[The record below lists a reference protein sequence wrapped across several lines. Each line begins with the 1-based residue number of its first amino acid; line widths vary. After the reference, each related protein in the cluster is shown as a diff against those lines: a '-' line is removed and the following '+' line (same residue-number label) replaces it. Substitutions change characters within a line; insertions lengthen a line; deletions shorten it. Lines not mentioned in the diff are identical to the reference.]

1 MILDDEPLSLVSKVG
16 FRRTIQHLE
25 PRYNMPSRHYILE
38 KAIPQIHKDVRD
50 DIAKQVESTNALSF
64 TTDMW
69 SCDHRPLSLL
79 SLTAHWIGP
88 DFSPKSTVLHAREFR
103 GTHSANAITDAV
115 EHMLR
120 AWNIDKKKV
129 HVILRDN
136 AANIKKALDQLG
148 VPSLGCFA
156 HTLQLVVQHGL
167 LAQRA
172 VSDAIANGRKIVT
185 HFKHSPKAYSELED
199 VEDELN
205 IEPKRLQQDVKT
217 RWSSTKMM
225 IDSLLHC
232 KRALQSYASDSASN
246 LPATS
251 NQWLL
256 LEKTATVL
264 KPFQELTAEVSAA
277 AATAADVIPSVRA
290 LTRFLDN
297 ESEEHRG
304 IQIMKATLLDAVHT
318 RFDQVETEP
327 LYAVATMLDPRYID
341 KFFTNATNLDQAKEA
356 LKVEVMKME
365 QELKTMHSG
374 EGVAEVGME
383 AGSSTSSLSSYFD
396 EILEE
401 SCRAGPSEQQITQGA
416 LFQLESY
423 LSEPPIGRKNNPF
436 HYWRDNQARLPTLA
450 ATAAKFLSA
459 PCTSVESERLFSA
472 VSLIIDEHRSRL
484 TPEHLGML
492 VKKNFPTMLGLQ
504 SGQTVEGSV

>member
-1 MILDDEPLSLVSKVG
+1 MSAVWDHFTLKDDKDEEVECNICHNKVRRGGKAVRSFNTTNLIKHLAKYHHKEHEEYLKKTADKKKGPTQLTLAETFAQRDKLALNSAKAQGITRVIAEEIILDDEPLSLVSKVG

-38 KAIPQIHKDVRD
+38 KTIPQIHKDVRD
-50 DIAKQVESTNALSF
+50 NIAKQVESTNALSF
-64 TTDMW
+64 TTDIW

-88 DFSPKSTVLHAREFR
+88 DFTPKSAVLHAREFR
-103 GTHSANAITDAV
+103 GSHTANAITDAM

-120 AWNIDKKKV
+120 AWKIDKNRV

-136 AANIKKALDQLG
+136 AANMKRAMDQLG

-156 HTLQLVVQHGL
+156 HTLQLVVQQGL

-185 HFKHSPKAYSELED
+185 HFKHSPKACAELED

-225 IDSLLHC
+225 IDSLVHC
-232 KRALQSYASDSASN
+232 KRALQSYASDSNSN
-246 LPATS
+246 LPATLNG
-251 NQWLL
+251 NQWSL

-277 AATAADVIPSVRA
+277 SATAADVIPSVRV
-290 LTRFLDN
+290 LTRFLEN

-304 IQIMKATLLDAVHT
+304 IQTMKATLLDAVHT
-318 RFDQVETEP
+318 RFYLVEKEP
-327 LYAVATMLDPRYID
+327 LYAVATMLDPRYKD
-341 KFFTNATNLDQAKEA
+341 K
-356 LKVEVMKME
+356 
-365 QELKTMHSG
+365 
-374 EGVAEVGME
+374 
-383 AGSSTSSLSSYFD
+383 
-396 EILEE
+396 
-401 SCRAGPSEQQITQGA
+401 
-416 LFQLESY
+416 
-423 LSEPPIGRKNNPF
+423 
-436 HYWRDNQARLPTLA
+436 
-450 ATAAKFLSA
+450 
-459 PCTSVESERLFSA
+459 
-472 VSLIIDEHRSRL
+472 
-484 TPEHLGML
+484 
-492 VKKNFPTMLGLQ
+492 
-504 SGQTVEGSV
+504 